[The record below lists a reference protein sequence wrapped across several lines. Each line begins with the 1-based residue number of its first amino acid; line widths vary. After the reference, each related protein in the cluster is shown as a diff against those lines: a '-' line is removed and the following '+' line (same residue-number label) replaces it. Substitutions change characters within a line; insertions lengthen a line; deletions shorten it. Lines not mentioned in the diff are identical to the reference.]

1 MARSGRAALY
11 YGWSVTGIGIVFLLV
26 LIPGLLRVP
35 LWDILFFTILMLI
48 SETLSVS
55 LPRGDGTVSVSFA
68 LSYAGMI
75 LYGPAAAAW
84 IGALGTI
91 RAHDLRGRVP
101 IHAIL
106 FNRAMLGLV
115 AGLSAYAY
123 ILMGATPGMP
133 RIPADLDALLVCAV
147 VNTLINLSLTAPF
160 LALQSGNSSWSIFR
174 TNLRWLIPNLA
185 ALAPIGL
192 LLAILYA
199 SYGTLSV
206 AFFFGPL
213 LVARYSF
220 QRYIDI
226 RETYIQTIRALIR
239 ALEAKDY
246 HTRGHSERVSR
257 YSVEIGKRM
266 GLGDEQLE
274 LLQYVGI
281 LHDIGKIGIRDAV
294 LKKPGIFTADEYGEM
309 QKHPTIGAEI
319 IKEIRLLG
327 QSASWVRYHHERYDG
342 TGFPEGLK
350 GKEIP
355 LGARIISVADA
366 YDAITSERPYKA
378 ALASEEARKEI
389 LSSSGSQ
396 FDPSV
401 VKALFEYLDAAKTT
415 QAVGSGRGIDE
426 VHVKGIL

>member
-1 MARSGRAALY
+1 MQRPSKAALY
-11 YGWSVTGIGIVFLLV
+11 YSWSVTGIGFLFLLILV
-26 LIPGLLRVP
+26 PGLARVP
-35 LWDILFFTILMLI
+35 LADVTFFVLLMFM
-48 SETLSVS
+48 SEALPVA

-75 LYGPAAAAW
+75 LYGPSAAAW
-84 IGALGTI
+84 IAALGTI
-91 RAHDLRGRVP
+91 RIHDLRRRVP
-101 IHAIL
+101 LTAVL

-115 AGLSAYAY
+115 AGLSAYIY
-123 ILMGATPGMP
+123 IWFGGIPGEPSIPGGAVPLVACAAANAVLNVLLTMP
-133 RIPADLDALLVCAV
+133 
-147 VNTLINLSLTAPF
+147 F
-160 LALQSGNSSWSIFR
+160 FALQHDSNPLSIFSM
-174 TNLRWLIPNLA
+174 NIRWVLPNLA

-192 LLAILYA
+192 LLALLYI
-199 SYGTLSV
+199 SHGVLSV
-206 AFFFGPL
+206 AYFFGPL
-213 LVARYSF
+213 LIARYSF

-266 GLGDEQLE
+266 GLRDEQLE

-294 LKKPGIFTADEYGEM
+294 LKKPGIFTSNEYGEM
-309 QKHPTIGAEI
+309 QKHPTIGADI
-319 IKEIRLLG
+319 IKEIKILG

-350 GKEIP
+350 GEEIP

-378 ALASEEARKEI
+378 ALSSGEARNEI

-401 VKALFEYLDAAKTT
+401 VEAFFEYLDAVKGT
-415 QAVGSGRGIDE
+415 QAVDSGRGIDE
-426 VHVKGIL
+426 VSC